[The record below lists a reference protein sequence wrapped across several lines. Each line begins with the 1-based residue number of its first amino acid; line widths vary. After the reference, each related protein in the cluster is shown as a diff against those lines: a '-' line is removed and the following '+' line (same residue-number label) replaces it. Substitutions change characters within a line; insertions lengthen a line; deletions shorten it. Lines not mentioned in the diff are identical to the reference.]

1 MELRYLETGFNPAAF
16 NMGLDEAILNAV
28 AEGRQPP
35 TLRLYG
41 WKPRAVSI
49 GYFQGIEDEV
59 DGAACARL
67 GVDIVRRVT
76 GGGAVYHADELTY
89 SIVLPEAHPLAQGTI
104 LDTYKTICAGVVSG
118 LRMLG
123 IAAEFAPLNDVVAEG
138 KKLSGNAQTR
148 KRSCLLQHGTVLLS
162 VDVDRMFELL
172 KVPSE
177 KMKGRLI
184 EDVKARVS
192 SVSAMLCRDFGY
204 EEALPA
210 FREGFAQA
218 LGAKLSPGEPSPAE
232 LEDARRLAEEKFGER
247 SWLTKR

>member
-35 TLRLYG
+35 TLRFYG

-89 SIVLPEAHPLAQGTI
+89 SIVLPEAHDLARGTI
-104 LDTYKTICAGVVSG
+104 LDSYKTICAGVVEG
-118 LRMLG
+118 LRILG

-162 VDVDRMFELL
+162 VDVDEMFELL

-177 KMKGRLI
+177 KMKGKLI

-204 EEALPA
+204 KEALPA
-210 FREGFAQA
+210 FREGFAKA
-218 LGAKLSPGEPSPAE
+218 LSASLAAGEPSEAE
-232 LEDARRLAEEKFGER
+232 LDDARRLAIEKFGER
-247 SWLTKR
+247 SWVSKR